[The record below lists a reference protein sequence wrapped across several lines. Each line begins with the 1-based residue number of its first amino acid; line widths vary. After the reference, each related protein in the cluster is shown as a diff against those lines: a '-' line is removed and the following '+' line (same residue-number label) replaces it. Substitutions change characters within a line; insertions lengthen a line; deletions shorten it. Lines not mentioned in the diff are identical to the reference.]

1 MLCSYVIRGDRN
13 RGGCR
18 VNSAIGTG
26 ECASA
31 CLHLL
36 VNSAVEECYDN
47 EPTTMM

>member
-1 MLCSYVIRGDRN
+1 MLCSYEIRGDRN

-18 VNSAIGTG
+18 VSVQTMQLGPVNV
-26 ECASA
+26 
-31 CLHLL
+31 HLL